1 MKLYSTDYLARP
13 AVFSIAFLCFLVLI
27 SVSAHG
33 QHLKLRYNTEA
44 INWNEA
50 LPVGNGF
57 LGAMVS
63 GGAEKEHLQLNE
75 CTFYSGEPSTAYK
88 NVNITKSYD
97 TVVNMLRN
105 QQYADAQKFVK
116 KHWLGRLHQY
126 YQPMND
132 LFLEFPKGNISEYS
146 RELDLDSALLKVSY
160 KQNGIRYTRE
170 IFASNPDRIIVMRI
184 RADKPGAIEFTASFK
199 SVHPTARQLVDADKG
214 LRMTGQAPGYVERR
228 TFEQIEANGEQYKHP
243 ELYDANGNRK
253 FQKRILYGDEIGNTG
268 MFFETK
274 LKAITKTGTVT
285 TDTDGLHVKGAD
297 DVYLILAA
305 ATSYN
310 GFDKSPSRE
319 GVDAN
324 AKAGEFLAKASVK
337 KYNLLLNNHVTDY
350 QRYFK
355 RVKLNLGTSPSQSS
369 LTTDQRI
376 AEFKTSKDNELATLL
391 FQYGRYLLIS
401 SSREGGQP
409 ANLQGIWNAEII
421 PPWNSGYTINI
432 NTEMNYW
439 PAEVTNLSECTEP
452 LFRMVKE
459 MSVTGE
465 ETARKMYNRN
475 GWVAH
480 HNVSIWRET
489 FPNDGEPRASF
500 WPMSPAWLTSH
511 MWEHFLYTKD
521 LNFLKNEAYPLMK
534 GAAQFYSEWLVDNG
548 EGFLVTPVSTTPE
561 NGFLVPPDK
570 TSLQVSMGTTMD
582 MALVRDIFTRV
593 VVASELLNIDADF
606 RSQIS
611 DKLKKLLPYKI
622 GGKGQLQEWQS
633 DFEENEPKHRHLSH
647 LYGLYPNNQITPDK
661 TPELFSAAARTLEL
675 RGDEATGW
683 SMGWKINFW
692 ARMLDGNH
700 AYTII
705 NNLFNPVGFRDQQS
719 QGRGGLYPNMFDAH
733 PPFQIDGNFGYTA
746 GVAEM
751 LLQSHN
757 GAIHLL
763 PALPDA
769 WASGSVSGLMAR
781 GGFEINM
788 TWENKLLKSARI
800 KSIHGGTCRM
810 RSWQQL
816 KIKGAKTVQDNST
829 EIFWLNQ
836 HPGQP
841 ILTPGVNV
849 ERIPMKSWYEYE
861 VKTKAGEEILVDVVK
876 K

>member
-1 MKLYSTDYLARP
+1 
-13 AVFSIAFLCFLVLI
+13 
-27 SVSAHG
+27 
-33 QHLKLRYNTEA
+33 
-44 INWNEA
+44 
-50 LPVGNGF
+50 
-57 LGAMVS
+57 MVY
-63 GGAEKEHLQLNE
+63 GGSEKEHLQLNE

-88 NVNITKSYD
+88 NVDITKSYD

-199 SVHPTARQLVDADKG
+199 SEHPTAQQLVDADEG

-285 TDTDGLHVKGAD
+285 SDADGIHVKGAD
-297 DVYLILAA
+297 DVYLILTA
-305 ATSYN
+305 ATSFN
-310 GFDKSPSRE
+310 GFDKSPSQE
-319 GVDAN
+319 GIDAN
-324 AKAGEFLAKASVK
+324 AKAGDLLVKASAK
-337 KYNLLLNNHVTDY
+337 KYDLLLNNHVADY

-355 RVKLNLGTSPSQSS
+355 RVKLNLGTSPSRSG
-369 LTTDQRI
+369 LPTDQRI
-376 AEFKTSKDNELATLL
+376 AEFKTSNDNELATLL

-489 FPNDGEPRASF
+489 FPNDGEPRACF

-521 LNFLKNEAYPLMK
+521 LNFLKKEAYPLMK

-582 MALVRDIFTRV
+582 MALIRDIFIRV
-593 VVASELLNIDADF
+593 VAASELLNIDADF

-622 GGKGQLQEWQS
+622 GAKGQLQEWQS

-647 LYGLYPNNQITPDK
+647 LYGLYPNNQITPDN
-661 TPELFSAAARTLEL
+661 TPELFSAARRTLEL

-705 NNLFNPVGFRDQQS
+705 SNLFNPVGFRDQQS

-763 PALPDA
+763 PALPDV

-800 KSIHGGTCRM
+800 KSIQEGTCRI

-816 KIKGAKTVQDNST
+816 KIKGAKTAQDNST
-829 EIFWLNQ
+829 EVFWLNQ

-841 ILTPGVNV
+841 IVTPGVKV

-861 VKTKAGEEILVDVVK
+861 VKTKAGEEILVEVVK